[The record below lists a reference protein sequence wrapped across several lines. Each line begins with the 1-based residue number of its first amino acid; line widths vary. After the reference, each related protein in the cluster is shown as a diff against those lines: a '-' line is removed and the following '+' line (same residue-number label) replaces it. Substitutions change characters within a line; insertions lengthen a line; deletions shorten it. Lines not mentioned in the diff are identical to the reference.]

1 MCAVRYA
8 FRVGRHTMKEAV
20 TQRNG
25 AAYSST
31 CLSSKGSA
39 GALSLELDSLCCC
52 DCDLF
57 LDFESDTAG
66 GVLCS
71 STFSYASTTPFA
83 GGKYVRSSGDSTVA
97 HTAEKGSARH
107 EGGMQTYCDMRS
119 M

>member
-1 MCAVRYA
+1 
-8 FRVGRHTMKEAV
+8 MKEAV
-20 TQRNG
+20 THRNG

-39 GALSLELDSLCCC
+39 GASSSELDSLCSC
-52 DCDLF
+52 DRDLF
-57 LDFESDTAG
+57 LDFEATAAG
-66 GVLCS
+66 GVLFS
-71 STFSYASTTPFA
+71 STSSYARTTPFA

-119 M
+119 V